1 MTTVQERV
9 NVYASGL
16 GFVVVP
22 VAGGASGEETEVV
35 PVHRVSLDLGNATVT
50 ELAMALET
58 AKAAG
63 RPEAP
68 DDRLATWDGD
78 DGRWWA
84 HNLAFVKITWY
95 PDKVV
100 FAPQEQTS
108 EGDWQTRYAEELPPT
123 ANVDDLSRALIR
135 YLGEQLHA

>member
-1 MTTVQERV
+1 MMKVQDRV

-22 VAGGASGEETEVV
+22 VAGWATGQETEMV
-35 PVHRVSLDLGNATVT
+35 PVHRVSLERGNATVVD
-50 ELAMALET
+50 LSLALE
-58 AKAAG
+58 AAQE
-63 RPEAP
+63 EAQP
-68 DDRLATWDGD
+68 DPSDAVNAWDGD

-100 FAPQEQTS
+100 FAPQEQTPD
-108 EGDWQTRYAEELPPT
+108 GDWQTRYSEELPAT
-123 ANVDDLSRALIR
+123 TNVDDLSRALIR
-135 YLGEQLHA
+135 YLGERLHP